1 MAFGENSLAGK
12 PKLTEL
18 VLSRDLNYA
27 QPQRLLHI
35 HICRSLLIILD
46 NDMHQVCAVLFF
58 TYSSHLVFIH
68 SQASDNTS
76 WL

>member
-27 QPQRLLHI
+27 QPQSTMLHI
-35 HICRSLLIILD
+35 HKSVV
-46 NDMHQVCAVLFF
+46 VCL
-58 TYSSHLVFIH
+58 
-68 SQASDNTS
+68 
-76 WL
+76 